1 MIRFQHCADTALHSI
16 TIPRFMMLS
25 VVVFSATS
33 WKYLEVVVREAWQ
46 VKNTFIEVSDSDNDK
61 EEEFKEGT
69 LLSRELGCPL
79 IPRK

>member
-1 MIRFQHCADTALHSI
+1 
-16 TIPRFMMLS
+16 MMLS
-25 VVVFSATS
+25 VVAFFSATS

-61 EEEFKEGT
+61 EQEFQEGT

-79 IPRK
+79 IPRKKG